1 MPESG
6 HLDGTKPSTSSDPAR
21 CTECVGHFDEAQC
34 VVVCPVECIDPDPA
48 IPETHDQ
55 LLAKLMQLQR
65 DHPELYEQEP
75 PAP

>member
-6 HLDGTKPSTSSDPAR
+6 HLDGRNHLRHRPAR

-65 DHPELYEQEP
+65 DHPELYEKEP